1 MEILTSLLRSNL
13 HLGPGNDGP
22 GQTGAE
28 QVPALVYGVALDG
41 GEAKL
46 LDELAAQV
54 GNDHLRGADGGGL
67 GADLVPVLLL
77 GGVLECAFISKVDYC
92 NWECCWWREGIGML
106 YAPGRRRQGS
116 RRPHSFG
123 RGAI

>member
-1 MEILTSLLRSNL
+1 MEILTSFLSGNL
-13 HLGPGNDGP
+13 HLGPGNDRP

-28 QVPALVYGVALDG
+28 QVPSLVYGVALDG
-41 GEAKL
+41 GEAEF

-77 GGVLECAFISKVDYC
+77 DGVLNCAPIDKARDC
-92 NWECCWWREGIGML
+92 N
-106 YAPGRRRQGS
+106 
-116 RRPHSFG
+116 
-123 RGAI
+123 